1 MARKNGSQPT
11 RTAVQEELSKDMGEF
26 RIRIAILHLVSENE
40 SSFEGGGCMFKIE
53 GYIHLYSPLGDVT
66 TCGPCNN
73 LKFLS

>member
-1 MARKNGSQPT
+1 
-11 RTAVQEELSKDMGEF
+11 MGEF

-53 GYIHLYSPLGDVT
+53 GYIHLYSSLGDVT